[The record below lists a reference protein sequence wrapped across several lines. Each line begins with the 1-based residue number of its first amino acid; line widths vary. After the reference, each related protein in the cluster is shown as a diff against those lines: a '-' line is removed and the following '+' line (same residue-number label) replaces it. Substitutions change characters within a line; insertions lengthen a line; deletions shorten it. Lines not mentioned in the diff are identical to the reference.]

1 MINSL
6 ILVIVS
12 IFVPFFIILGTKI
25 YKVNNINK
33 VYKWLAIS
41 ILALELI
48 KFFTN
53 ASFYDK
59 AITPPQDLK
68 FSYISFLVVFILFSV
83 FNKGKVGKF
92 FKNIT
97 IYTSLIPLI
106 FGLCTNRVYMN
117 PLDTYYIIPA
127 TYYLESGL
135 IIGLASL
142 FILNLE
148 EVNYKN
154 ELINALYSLGIW
166 AIYIGI
172 MIGTKYYWKLDAIT
186 YDLSFYLSIFLSIL
200 SIPIAYLA
208 IYLINKF
215 YLSKRNTTLE
225 VNKENN
231 IQNV

>member
-41 ILALELI
+41 ILVLELI

-92 FKNIT
+92 FKSIT

-127 TYYLESGL
+127 TYYLE
-135 IIGLASL
+135 
-142 FILNLE
+142 

-154 ELINALYSLGIW
+154 ELFNALYSLGIW

-186 YDLSFYLSIFLSIL
+186 YDLGFYLSIFLSIL

-225 VNKENN
+225 VNKKNN
-231 IQNV
+231 I

>member
-33 VYKWLAIS
+33 VY
-41 ILALELI
+41 
-48 KFFTN
+48 
-53 ASFYDK
+53 
-59 AITPPQDLK
+59 
-68 FSYISFLVVFILFSV
+68 
-83 FNKGKVGKF
+83 KF

-154 ELINALYSLGIW
+154 ELINFRIEVLYQKQGQW
-166 AIYIGI
+166 
-172 MIGTKYYWKLDAIT
+172 
-186 YDLSFYLSIFLSIL
+186 
-200 SIPIAYLA
+200 P
-208 IYLINKF
+208 
-215 YLSKRNTTLE
+215 
-225 VNKENN
+225 
-231 IQNV
+231 